1 MNIIIIHV
9 RRMKAWLSTRFS
21 VPQSLRPTVD
31 EYEFQPGHLEIME
44 RPPSPWARGIA
55 LGLTATLLLTLVWA
69 IVGHLDIQANA
80 TGQLLVSSHSKIIQ
94 PLESGEVIA
103 INVHD
108 GQRVKAGDIL
118 VSLNQVSVKAE
129 LNEQLAQ
136 LHYKKLE
143 QARLQALL
151 SDSPAENFI
160 VPDGVS
166 PEEVTVTRAHLL
178 SSWNEAQTTLAGI
191 ESELRV
197 NQASQAEK
205 RADIDAL
212 GKLKTNIL
220 ARLSGRRSL
229 ALSHVVSKDELL
241 EHEKER
247 LDTERSLAQAQ
258 AELSVLQAQAQSLQ
272 EQKVGYMAK
281 FRHENYDELSKTR
294 NDIDQITA
302 QLVKAREHE
311 RVQDLRAP
319 VSGVVQQLAVHTLG
333 GVVQPAQQLMV
344 VVPEHTPLEAEVM
357 VLNKD
362 VGFVHEGEPV
372 EIKVDAFPYTR
383 YGTLH
388 GTVIHVSRDAVKDE
402 KLGLIFPAQV
412 QMTQAWIAVDNKAV
426 PLQAGM
432 SVTADIR
439 TGDRRVID
447 YLLSPLQQYKSEALR
462 ER

>member
-1 MNIIIIHV
+1 MNLFLLASRMMSWV
-9 RRMKAWLSTRFS
+9 KARRVLAPGLKRTR
-21 VPQSLRPTVD
+21 D
-31 EYEFQPGHLEIME
+31 EYEFQPGYLEILE

-55 LGLTATLLLTLVWA
+55 LGLTATLLMVLLWSVL
-69 IVGHLDIQANA
+69 GHLDIQANA
-80 TGQLLVSSHSKIIQ
+80 TGQMLVSSHSKVIQ
-94 PLESGEVIA
+94 PLEIGEVTA

-108 GQRVKAGDIL
+108 GQRVRAGDIL
-118 VSLNQVSVKAE
+118 VSLNPVSVKAE
-129 LNEQLAQ
+129 LNEQQAQ
-136 LHYKKLE
+136 LRYKRLE

-151 SDSPAENFI
+151 SDTPAENFV

-166 PEEVTVTRAHLL
+166 PEEVAVTRAHLL
-178 SSWNEAQTTLAGI
+178 STWKEVQTSLAGI
-191 ESELRV
+191 DSELQV

-205 RADIDAL
+205 RTDAL
-212 GKLKTNIL
+212 ALEKLENNIL

-229 ALSHVVSKDELL
+229 ALSNIVSKDELL

-247 LDTERSLAQAQ
+247 LDTERSLAQTR

-272 EQKVGYMAK
+272 VQKAGYMAK
-281 FRHENYDELSKTR
+281 FRHERYDELTR
-294 NDIDQITA
+294 THNDIDQVTA
-302 QLVKAREHE
+302 QLVKAREQE

-362 VGFVHEGEPV
+362 IGFVHEGEPV

-388 GTVIHVSRDAVKDE
+388 GTVIHVSKDAVRDE

-412 QMTQAWIAVDNKAV
+412 QMMQSTIEVDDAAV